1 MNELKRS
8 AIPTDEQETVISFS
22 RDGKSADI
30 WTSDMTMITKLDKLC
45 SKSPQMYK
53 CIEVGKYNEFLVN
66 KRYTLKDKAL
76 VSFRANR
83 QKLNLTEE
91 QIADR
96 TKRLQ
101 SKK

>member
-1 MNELKRS
+1 MSELKRS
-8 AIPTDEQETVISFS
+8 AIPTDEQETVVSFS
-22 RDGKSADI
+22 RDGKSADV

-45 SKSPQMYK
+45 NKSPRMYK
-53 CIEVGKYNEFLVN
+53 CIEVGKSDGLLTN
-66 KRYTLKDKAL
+66 KRYTIIDKAL

>member
-45 SKSPQMYK
+45 NKSPQMYK
-53 CIEVGKYNEFLVN
+53 CIEVGKLDGLLTN